1 MNTLSLKDLF
11 KTGLLGPLQLGIS
24 TKQDV
29 IDFMGEPGEVY
40 TSLDTII
47 LKYGWYEFF
56 FWTDGELLNGFQND
70 HLSNDCLNHDEM
82 IIYKSNH
89 VEIDHWFLQPFKNF
103 TFSEVVQIFEEE
115 EVSFT
120 IETYRHDDK
129 EEYIKLVDS
138 YVTLDFVD
146 EHRYV
151 EKAGEEWFIREIE
164 INNKQDFILNG
175 IRCFKLD

>member
-1 MNTLSLKDLF
+1 MNTLSLKKIF
-11 KTGLLGPLQLGIS
+11 KTGYLGPLQLGIS

-29 IDFMGEPGEVY
+29 IDFMGETRDVHI
-40 TSLDTII
+40 SVDAII

-56 FWTDGELLNGFQND
+56 FWTEGELLFGFQND
-70 HLSNDCLNHDEM
+70 HLPNDCRNHDEM
-82 IIYKSNH
+82 IIYKNSY
-89 VEIDHWFLQPFKNF
+89 VEIDYWFLQPFKNF
-103 TFSEVVQIFEEE
+103 TFSEVVQILEKE
-115 EVSFT
+115 EVSYT
-120 IETYRHDDK
+120 IETYPHGDK

-151 EKAGEEWFIREIE
+151 EKVGEEWFIREIE

-175 IRCFKLD
+175 IRCFKLE